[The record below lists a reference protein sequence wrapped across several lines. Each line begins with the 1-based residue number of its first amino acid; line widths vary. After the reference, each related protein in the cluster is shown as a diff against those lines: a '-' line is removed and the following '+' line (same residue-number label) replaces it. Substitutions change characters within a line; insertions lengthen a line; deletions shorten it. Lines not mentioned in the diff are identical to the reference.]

1 MCEEAKES
9 DIWQNLRE
17 KYHLEKVG
25 EISKDLADKIIK
37 QVETWYMK
45 KKEIDA

>member
-1 MCEEAKES
+1 MAE
-9 DIWQNLRE
+9 
-17 KYHLEKVG
+17 LEGKVG